1 MNVILLENMKTLGN
15 LGDSVIVK
23 AGFARNYLL
32 PKGKAVRASKENIA
46 YFESEKAVFIQKSQE
61 KLVEAKNRLEKLDNL
76 HVTIRSLAADEGK
89 LYGSVGINE
98 IVAAVVEQGIELHKQ
113 EVQLPG
119 GPFRAIGTY
128 PVQLY
133 LLHGEVIA
141 NISITIVAADK

>member
-46 YFESEKAVFIQKSQE
+46 YFESEKAAFVQKAQE
-61 KLVEAKNRLEKLDNL
+61 KLAEAKNRLEKLDNL
-76 HVTIRSLAADEGK
+76 HVTIRSLAGDEGK

-98 IVAAVVEQGIELHKQ
+98 IVAAIVEQGIELHKQ
-113 EVQLPG
+113 EVQLPD

-133 LLHGEVIA
+133 LLHGEVVA
-141 NISITIVAADK
+141 NISITIVAEDK